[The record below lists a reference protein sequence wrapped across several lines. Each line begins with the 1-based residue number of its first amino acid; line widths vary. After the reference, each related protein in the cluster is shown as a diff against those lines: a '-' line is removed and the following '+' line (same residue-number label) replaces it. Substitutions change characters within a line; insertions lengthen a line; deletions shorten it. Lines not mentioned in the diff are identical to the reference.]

1 MSNFCTQN
9 ALENAFENRPTE
21 YYYYIQAYKG
31 KLTKDWNN
39 DVYNDYV
46 FNLDDVLELIRD
58 HHSNNLKILVSRNI
72 ESNY

>member
-1 MSNFCTQN
+1 MSDFYTQESK
-9 ALENAFENRPTE
+9 ENAFENRPTE

-46 FNLDDVLELIRD
+46 FNLDDVLELITLHHRD
-58 HHSNNLKILVSRNI
+58 NLKVLVSRHHEI
-72 ESNY
+72 

>member
-1 MSNFCTQN
+1 MSNFYTQ
-9 ALENAFENRPTE
+9 ESKESAFENRETE

-46 FNLDDVLELIRD
+46 FNLDDVLELIRL
-58 HHSNNLKILVSRNI
+58 HHRDNLKILVSRHC
-72 ESNY
+72 EV

>member
-1 MSNFCTQN
+1 MSNPCTTA
-9 ALENAFENRPTE
+9 ALEDAFENRPTE

-46 FNLDDVLELIRD
+46 FNLDDVLELITLHHRD
-58 HHSNNLKILVSRNI
+58 NLKVLVSRHHEI
-72 ESNY
+72 

>member
-1 MSNFCTQN
+1 MSNFYTQESK
-9 ALENAFENRPTE
+9 ENAFENRPTE

-46 FNLDDVLELIRD
+46 FNLDDVLELITLHHRD
-58 HHSNNLKILVSRNI
+58 NLKILVSRYY
-72 ESNY
+72 EV

>member
-1 MSNFCTQN
+1 MSNFYTQESK
-9 ALENAFENRPTE
+9 ENAFENRPTE

-46 FNLDDVLELIRD
+46 FNLDDVLELITL
-58 HHSNNLKILVSRNI
+58 HHQDNLKILVSRYHEI
-72 ESNY
+72 